1 MEPERPEIFVLSG
14 PNGAGKTTTASVLL
28 PERLGIDQFVNADL
42 IDRALSPFSPER
54 TAFRAGRLMLD
65 AGANP
70 RPPPPRR
77 ELRIRDDAGHAVVRA
92 FPQGRS
98 SIGGYL
104 VHLIYI
110 WLSSVDLAISRV
122 RARVAEGG
130 HDVPPSTVERRYHRG
145 LRNLFG
151 LYQPLC
157 DTWTVSDNSGD
168 ELIAVARGSR
178 AERLEGVTVV
188 DAERWSAIR
197 RMADDTA
204 A

>member
-28 PERLGIDQFVNADL
+28 PERLGVDQFVNADL
-42 IDRALSPFSPER
+42 IARGLSPFAPER
-54 TAFRAGRLMLD
+54 TAFRAGRLMLERIHDLRRRGESFGFETTLATRSYAPFLRD
-65 AGANP
+65 ARVA
-70 RPPPPRR
+70 
-77 ELRIRDDAGHAVVRA
+77 
-92 FPQGRS
+92 
-98 SIGGYL
+98 GYL